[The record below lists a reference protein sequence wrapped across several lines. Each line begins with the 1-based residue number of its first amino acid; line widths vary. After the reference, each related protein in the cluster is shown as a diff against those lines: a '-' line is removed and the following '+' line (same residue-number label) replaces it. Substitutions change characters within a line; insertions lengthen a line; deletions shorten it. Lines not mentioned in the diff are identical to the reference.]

1 MQKQCNCG
9 EIMNLKLR
17 TVIFSGRVEIDNV
30 PIYTCNACS
39 HSEVIP
45 EVKKD
50 LSGLIQELGACP
62 EKQSYLFNE
71 CNEWANILVEYKLT
85 QKTAQS
91 AQYKLE
97 QMVEQRTNDL
107 LDLYLLAQSL
117 QDDAWLESI
126 RKRLQQIGAQM
137 KY

>member
-9 EIMNLKLR
+9 ELMNLKLR
-17 TVIFSGRVEIDNV
+17 TVIFSGKVEIDNV
-30 PIYTCNACS
+30 PIYTCGICS

-45 EVKKD
+45 EVKAD
-50 LSGLIQELGACP
+50 LSGLIQELGSQP

-71 CNEWANILVEYKLT
+71 CNEWANILVEYKLA

-97 QMVEQRTNDL
+97 QMIVQRTNDL
-107 LDLYLLAQSL
+107 LDLYLLAQNL
-117 QDDAWLESI
+117 QDEVWLESI
-126 RKRLQQIGAQM
+126 RKRLVQIGAQM

>member
-1 MQKQCNCG
+1 MQKKCSCG
-9 EIMNLKLR
+9 ESMNLKLR
-17 TVIFSGRVEIDNV
+17 TVIFSGKVEIDNV
-30 PIYTCNACS
+30 PIYTCNVCS

-45 EVKKD
+45 AVKAD
-50 LSGLIQELGACP
+50 LSGLILELGNQP

-71 CNEWANILVEYKLT
+71 CNEWANILVEYKLA

-91 AQYKLE
+91 AAYKLE

-107 LDLYLLAQSL
+107 LDLYLLAQNL
-117 QDDAWLESI
+117 QDNVWLESI
-126 RKRLQQIGAQM
+126 RRRLQQIRTQM

>member
-1 MQKQCNCG
+1 MQKQCSCG

-17 TVIFSGRVEIDNV
+17 TVIFSGKVEIDNV

-45 EVKKD
+45 AVKAD
-50 LSGLIQELGACP
+50 LSGLIQELGNQP
-62 EKQSYLFNE
+62 KKQSYLFNE
-71 CNEWANILVEYKLT
+71 CNEWANILVEYKLA

-91 AQYKLE
+91 AAYKLE

-107 LDLYLLAQSL
+107 LDLFLLAQTL
-117 QDDAWLESI
+117 QDEVWLESI
-126 RKRLQQIGAQM
+126 RKRLQQLGAQM